1 MPAAWAT
8 GRHPNIS
15 HGAHCIFMISD
26 EDKFITHW
34 PYAWQIWAKE
44 SCAKQEFNTY
54 QRRDVPEGSALIF
67 ADT

>member
-1 MPAAWAT
+1 
-8 GRHPNIS
+8 
-15 HGAHCIFMISD
+15 MISD